1 MAVGAPLLAPKR
13 RLRAKVRLDSE
24 GSKLAVPCAVPSAPS
39 SAPGTQPFRIK
50 QQHAEYLVVEGVFD
64 AEMLERLAKFLARK
78 RPRVAKMKNEGGNS
92 DDERKARY
100 NDRDSRVSW
109 FNAQDECPWLH
120 ERLAAVTTWADQ
132 HSWKLLKVGAD
143 GRIKCD
149 YEETQYAVY
158 GANQHFKAWH
168 QDAFAEGNDLE
179 DARQIA
185 TVAMLSR
192 RGDYTGGQFQAKVQG
207 SAASKKLL
215 KSLPLDAGDCVI
227 FPAKRLVHRVSLVKS
242 GIRKTLVYWA
252 SDKMSCKYYRE
263 GLE

>member
-1 MAVGAPLLAPKR
+1 MAVGAPLVAPKR
-13 RLRAKVRLDSE
+13 RLRAKVRLDGE
-24 GSKLAVPCAVPSAPS
+24 VSKFAAPGAIQSTS
-39 SAPGTQPFRIK
+39 SSSPGTQSFRIK
-50 QQHAEYLVVEGVFD
+50 QEHAEYLIVEGVFD
-64 AEMLERLAKFLARK
+64 VEMLDRLAKFLARK
-78 RPRVAKMKNEGGNS
+78 RPRAAKMKNEGGDS

-120 ERLAAVTTWADQ
+120 ERLSAVTTWADQ
-132 HSWKLLKVGAD
+132 QQWKLLKVGAD
-143 GRIKCD
+143 GRTKCD

-179 DARQIA
+179 DARQIT

-192 RGDYTGGQFQAKVQG
+192 RSDYTGGQFQAKVQG
-207 SAASKKLL
+207 SAANKKLL

-227 FPAKRLVHRVSLVKS
+227 FPAKRLVHRVNFVRS

-252 SDKMSCKYYRE
+252 SDKMSCNYYRDRL
-263 GLE
+263 G